1 MIVLIIELAVHSG
14 HRGLVQALDE
24 RVKTGIKGLDE
35 LIEGGLPRGYSFLL
49 LGGPGTGKTTF
60 GVQYLYKGATEFGE
74 NGMYV
79 TFDEPP
85 YSIASNAQR
94 YGWNISQE
102 EKTGKFG
109 VVDVSPIKRE
119 RTGTFVPTA
128 LQQSF
133 LGAAKF
139 NIDNVVNAIA
149 EVKKKIGAK
158 RCVID
163 SISALTL
170 QYKEDFDIRQQTLRL
185 IKELTEMDLTTIML
199 AENSEDRQD
208 VTRFGADAFLAQGV
222 IVLHMYRVEESNV
235 KALEVR
241 KMRGAKHTDR
251 LCPYR
256 ITSEGIEVYPEETVF
271 RSV

>member
-1 MIVLIIELAVHSG
+1 LIDS
-14 HRGLVQALDE
+14 D

-35 LIEGGLPRGYSFLL
+35 LIEGGLPRGFSFLL

-74 NGMYV
+74 GGIYV

-85 YSIASNAQR
+85 YSIAGNSER
-94 YGWNISQE
+94 YGWDLAEQERAGRIS
-102 EKTGKFG
+102 F
-109 VVDVSPIKRE
+109 VDASPIKHE
-119 RTGTFVPTA
+119 TRTATFVPPS
-128 LQQSF
+128 LGQSF
-133 LGAAKF
+133 LGGAKF
-139 NIDNVVNAIA
+139 SFDNIVAAIREVKQRVNAR
-149 EVKKKIGAK
+149 

-170 QYKEDFDIRQQTLRL
+170 QYKDDFEIRQQTLKL
-185 IKELTEMDLTTIML
+185 IKDLTEMDLTTIML
-199 AENSEDRQD
+199 AENPEDRQD
-208 VTRFGADAFLAQGV
+208 MTRFGAEAFLAQGV

>member
-1 MIVLIIELAVHSG
+1 MSVS
-14 HRGLVQALDE
+14 E

-35 LIEGGLPRGYSFLL
+35 LIEGGLPRGYGFLL

-60 GVQYLYKGATEFGE
+60 GVQYLYKGLTDYGE

-85 YSIASNAQR
+85 YSITTNSQR
-94 YGWNISQE
+94 YGWNVADA
-102 EKTGKFG
+102 EKQGTFAY
-109 VVDVSPIKRE
+109 VDVSPIKRE
-119 RTGTFVPTA
+119 AKATTFVPPS
-128 LQQSF
+128 LGQNF
-133 LGAAKF
+133 LGAEKF
-139 NIDNVVNAIA
+139 KIDDVINAIK
-149 EVKKKIGAK
+149 EVKKKVNAK

-170 QYKEDFDIRQQTLRL
+170 QYRDDFEIRQQTLRL

-199 AENSEDRQD
+199 AENPEDRQD
-208 VTRFGADAFLAQGV
+208 MTRFGAEAFLAQGV

-256 ITSEGIEVYPEETVF
+256 ITARASKSTQRKQSSAPSKP
-271 RSV
+271 RR

>member
-1 MIVLIIELAVHSG
+1 MKAVCPEVIG
-14 HRGLVQALDE
+14 
-24 RVKTGIKGLDE
+24 
-35 LIEGGLPRGYSFLL
+35 FLL

-60 GVQYLYKGATEFGE
+60 GVQYLYKGRTDLGRTECTLLLTNRPIPSRPTLRGTV
-74 NGMYV
+74 GM
-79 TFDEPP
+79 FPK
-85 YSIASNAQR
+85 R
-94 YGWNISQE
+94 KRQE
-102 EKTGKFG
+102 SSDLLT
-109 VVDVSPIKRE
+109 SPQLSGRE
-119 RTGTFVPTA
+119 GDTFVPPA

-133 LGAAKF
+133 LGASKF
-139 NIDNVVNAIA
+139 NIDNVVNAIT
-149 EVKKKIGAK
+149 EVKKKVGAK

-170 QYKEDFDIRQQTLRL
+170 QYKDDFDIRQQTLRL

-208 VTRFGADAFLAQGV
+208 VTRFGAEAFLAQGV

-251 LCPYR
+251 LCP
-256 ITSEGIEVYPEETVF
+256 TG
-271 RSV
+271 

>member
-1 MIVLIIELAVHSG
+1 MFASLSEN
-14 HRGLVQALDE
+14 E

-35 LIEGGLPRGYSFLL
+35 LIEGGLPRGFSFLL

-60 GVQYLYKGATEFGE
+60 GVQYLYKGATEYGE
-74 NGMYV
+74 GGMYV

-85 YSIASNAQR
+85 YSISGNSLR
-94 YGWNISQE
+94 YGWDLGDQEKAGKIS
-102 EKTGKFG
+102 F
-109 VVDVSPIKRE
+109 VDASPIKRE
-119 RTGTFVPTA
+119 ARTSTFVPPS
-128 LQQSF
+128 LGQNF
-133 LGAAKF
+133 LGGAKF
-139 NIDNVVNAIA
+139 DIDKVVAAIR
-149 EVKKKIGAK
+149 EVKQKVDAK

-170 QYKEDFDIRQQTLRL
+170 QYKDDFEIRQQTLKL
-185 IKELTEMDLTTIML
+185 IKDLTEMNLTTIML
-199 AENSEDRQD
+199 AENPEDRQD
-208 VTRFGADAFLAQGV
+208 MTRFGAEAFLAQGV

>member
-1 MIVLIIELAVHSG
+1 MSET
-14 HRGLVQALDE
+14 E

-35 LIEGGLPRGYSFLL
+35 LIEGGLPRGFSFLL

-60 GVQYLYKGATEFGE
+60 GVQYLYKGATEFGDG
-74 NGMYV
+74 GMYV

-85 YSIASNAQR
+85 YSIAGNSER
-94 YGWNISQE
+94 YGWNLVEQE
-102 EKTGKFG
+102 KAGKIAF
-109 VVDVSPIKRE
+109 VDASPIKSTAA
-119 RTGTFVPTA
+119 RTATFVPPS
-128 LQQSF
+128 LGQSF
-133 LGAAKF
+133 LGGAKF
-139 NIDNVVNAIA
+139 NIDNIVAAIK
-149 EVKKKIGAK
+149 EVKQKVSAK

-163 SISALTL
+163 SITALTL
-170 QYKEDFDIRQQTLRL
+170 QYKDDFEIRQQTLKL
-185 IKELTEMDLTTIML
+185 IKDLTEMGLTTIML
-199 AENSEDRQD
+199 AENPEDRQD
-208 VTRFGADAFLAQGV
+208 LTRFGAEAFLAQGV

-256 ITSEGIEVYPEETVF
+256 ITAEGIEVYPEETVF

>member
-1 MIVLIIELAVHSG
+1 M
-14 HRGLVQALDE
+14 DD

-35 LIEGGLPRGYSFLL
+35 LIEGGLPSGYSFLL

-85 YSIASNAQR
+85 YSITTNAQR
-94 YGWNISQE
+94 YNWNLAEE
-102 EKTGKFG
+102 EKNGRFG
-109 VVDVSPIKRE
+109 FVDVSPIRRE
-119 RTGTFVPTA
+119 KAGTFVPSA
-128 LQQSF
+128 LQQNF

-139 NIDNVVNAIA
+139 NLDGVVTAIA
-149 EVKKKIGAK
+149 EVKKKIKAK

-170 QYKEDFDIRQQTLRL
+170 QYKDEFEIRQQTLHL

-199 AENSEDRQD
+199 AENAEDRQD
-208 VTRFGADAFLAQGV
+208 LTRFGADAFLAQGV
-222 IVLHMYRVEESNV
+222 IVLHMYRIEESNV

-256 ITSEGIEVYPEETVF
+256 ITPEGIEVYPEETVF

>member
-1 MIVLIIELAVHSG
+1 MESSKMSVS
-14 HRGLVQALDE
+14 E

-35 LIEGGLPRGYSFLL
+35 LIEGGLPRGYGFLL

-60 GVQYLYKGATEFGE
+60 GVQYLYKGLTDYGE

-85 YSIASNAQR
+85 YSITTNSQR
-94 YGWNISQE
+94 YGWNVADA
-102 EKTGKFG
+102 EKQGTFAY
-109 VVDVSPIKRE
+109 VDVSPIKRE
-119 RTGTFVPTA
+119 TKATTFVPPS
-128 LQQSF
+128 LGQNF
-133 LGAAKF
+133 LGSEKFKLDDVVAAIK
-139 NIDNVVNAIA
+139 
-149 EVKKKIGAK
+149 EVKKKVNAK

-170 QYKEDFDIRQQTLRL
+170 QYKDDFEIRQQTLRL

-199 AENSEDRQD
+199 AENPEDRQD
-208 VTRFGADAFLAQGV
+208 MTKFGAEAFLAQGV
-222 IVLHMYRVEESNV
+222 IVLHMYRIEESNV

-256 ITSEGIEVYPEETVF
+256 ITAEGIEVYPEETVF

>member
-1 MIVLIIELAVHSG
+1 MSES
-14 HRGLVQALDE
+14 Q

-35 LIEGGLPRGYSFLL
+35 LIEGGLPKGFSFLL

-60 GVQYLYKGATEFGE
+60 GVQYLYKGATEYGE

-85 YSIASNAQR
+85 YSITSNSQR
-94 YGWNISQE
+94 YGWDLLDI
-102 EKTGKFG
+102 EKKGKIAF
-109 VVDVSPIKRE
+109 VDASPIKRDA
-119 RTGTFVPTA
+119 RAGTFVPPS
-128 LQQSF
+128 LGQSF

-139 NIDNVVNAIA
+139 KIEDVLAAVK
-149 EVKKKIGAK
+149 EVKAKVNAK

-170 QYKEDFDIRQQTLRL
+170 QYKDDFEIRQQTLHL
-185 IKELTEMDLTTIML
+185 IKDLTEMDLTTIML
-199 AENSEDRQD
+199 AENPEDRQD
-208 VTRFGADAFLAQGV
+208 MTRFGAEAFLAQGV

-256 ITSEGIEVYPEETVF
+256 ITGEGIEVYPEETVF

>member
-1 MIVLIIELAVHSG
+1 MMSLS
-14 HRGLVQALDE
+14 E

-35 LIEGGLPRGYSFLL
+35 LIEGGLPRGYGFLL

-60 GVQYLYKGATEFGE
+60 GIQYLYKGITDYEE

-85 YSIASNAQR
+85 YSITTNSER
-94 YGWNISQE
+94 YGWNVSDA
-102 EKTGKFG
+102 EKQGKFAF
-109 VVDVSPIKRE
+109 VDVSPIKRE
-119 RTGTFVPTA
+119 TKPTTFVPPS
-128 LQQSF
+128 LGQNF
-133 LGAAKF
+133 LGAEKF
-139 NIDNVVNAIA
+139 KLEDVVSAIK
-149 EVKKKIGAK
+149 EVKKKVGAK

-170 QYKEDFDIRQQTLRL
+170 QYRDDFEIRQQTLRL

-199 AENSEDRQD
+199 AENPEDRQD
-208 VTRFGADAFLAQGV
+208 MTRFGPESFLAQGV

-256 ITSEGIEVYPEETVF
+256 ITAEGIEVYPEETVF

>member
-1 MIVLIIELAVHSG
+1 MSED
-14 HRGLVQALDE
+14 RC
-24 RVKTGIKGLDE
+24 KTGIKGLDE
-35 LIEGGLPRGYSFLL
+35 LIEGGLPRGYGFLL

-60 GVQYLYKGATEFGE
+60 GIQYLYRGAMDFGE

-85 YSIASNAQR
+85 YSIITNSER
-94 YGWNISQE
+94 YGWKVSDA
-102 EKTGKFG
+102 EKAGKLAF
-109 VVDVSPIKRE
+109 VDVSPIKRE
-119 RTGTFVPTA
+119 SAKPATFVPPS
-128 LQQSF
+128 LGQSF
-133 LGAAKF
+133 LGADKF
-139 NIDNVVNAIA
+139 KLDDVVTAIK
-149 EVKKKIGAK
+149 EVKKKVGAK

-170 QYKEDFDIRQQTLRL
+170 QYRDDFEIRQQTLRL
-185 IKELTEMDLTTIML
+185 IKDLTEMDLTTVML
-199 AENSEDRQD
+199 AENPEDRQD
-208 VTRFGADAFLAQGV
+208 MTRFGAEAFLAQGV

-256 ITSEGIEVYPEETVF
+256 ITAEGIEVYPEETVF

>member
-1 MIVLIIELAVHSG
+1 LS
-14 HRGLVQALDE
+14 E

-35 LIEGGLPRGYSFLL
+35 LIEGGLPQGYSFLL

-60 GVQYLYKGATEFGE
+60 GVQYLYKGASEFGE
-74 NGMYV
+74 NGLYV

-85 YSIASNAQR
+85 YSITTNSQR
-94 YGWNISQE
+94 YGWNLSEE
-102 EKTGKFG
+102 EKQGRFG
-109 VVDVSPIKRE
+109 FVDVSPIKRE
-119 RTGTFVPTA
+119 TKTGTFVPAA
-128 LQQSF
+128 LQQGF

-139 NIDNVVNAIA
+139 NLDDVVSVIS
-149 EVKKKIGAK
+149 EVKRKVNAK

-170 QYKEDFDIRQQTLRL
+170 QYKDEFEIRQQTLRL
-185 IKELTEMDLTTIML
+185 IKVLTEMDLTTIML
-199 AENSEDRQD
+199 AENAEDRQD
-208 VTRFGADAFLAQGV
+208 LTRFGAEAFLAQGV

-256 ITSEGIEVYPEETVF
+256 ITAEGIEVYPEETVF

>member
-1 MIVLIIELAVHSG
+1 MSEN
-14 HRGLVQALDE
+14 RC
-24 RVKTGIKGLDE
+24 KTGIKGLDE
-35 LIEGGLPRGYSFLL
+35 LIEGGLPRGYGFLL

-60 GVQYLYKGATEFGE
+60 GVQYLYKGATEYGE

-85 YSIASNAQR
+85 YSIITNSER
-94 YGWNISQE
+94 YGWKISDT
-102 EKTGKFG
+102 EKQGKLAF
-109 VVDVSPIKRE
+109 VDVSPIKRE
-119 RTGTFVPTA
+119 AKTTTFVPPS
-128 LQQSF
+128 LGQSF
-133 LGAAKF
+133 LGGDKF
-139 NIDNVVNAIA
+139 KIDDVMSAIK
-149 EVKKKIGAK
+149 EVKKKVDAK

-170 QYKEDFDIRQQTLRL
+170 QYKDDFEIRQQTLRL
-185 IKELTEMDLTTIML
+185 VKDLTEMDLTTILL
-199 AENSEDRQD
+199 AENAEDRQD
-208 VTRFGADAFLAQGV
+208 MTRFGAEAFLAQGV

-256 ITSEGIEVYPEETVF
+256 ITAEGIEVYPEETVF

>member
-1 MIVLIIELAVHSG
+1 MSDTI
-14 HRGLVQALDE
+14 D

-35 LIEGGLPRGYSFLL
+35 LIEGGLPRGYGYLL

-60 GVQYLYKGATEFGE
+60 GVQYLYKGLSDYGE

-85 YSIASNAQR
+85 YSITTNSQR
-94 YGWNISQE
+94 YGWAVSDA
-102 EKTGKFG
+102 EKQGKLAY
-109 VVDVSPIKRE
+109 VDVSPIKRE
-119 RTGTFVPTA
+119 TKATTFVPPS
-128 LQQSF
+128 LGQSF
-133 LGAAKF
+133 LGGDKF
-139 NIDNVVNAIA
+139 KIDDVLTAIK
-149 EVKKKIGAK
+149 ETKKKVTAK

-170 QYKEDFDIRQQTLRL
+170 QYKDDFEIRQQTLRL
-185 IKELTEMDLTTIML
+185 IKDLTEMDLTTIML
-199 AENSEDRQD
+199 AENAEDRQD
-208 VTRFGADAFLAQGV
+208 VTRFGPESFLAQGV

-256 ITSEGIEVYPEETVF
+256 ITAEGIEVYPEETVF

>member
-1 MIVLIIELAVHSG
+1 MQS
-14 HRGLVQALDE
+14 D

-35 LIEGGLPRGYSFLL
+35 LIEGGLPRGYGFLL

-60 GVQYLYKGATEFGE
+60 GVQYLYKGASEYGE
-74 NGMYV
+74 NGLYV

-85 YSIASNAQR
+85 YSIESNSER
-94 YGWNISQE
+94 YGWTLPDL
-102 EKTGKFG
+102 EKQGRLAF
-109 VVDVSPIKRE
+109 VDASPIKRE
-119 RTGTFVPTA
+119 GRPATFVPPS
-128 LQQSF
+128 LGQNF
-133 LGAAKF
+133 LGAEKF
-139 NIDNVVNAIA
+139 KLDGVVDAIK
-149 EVKKKIGAK
+149 ETKKKVSAK

-170 QYKEDFDIRQQTLRL
+170 QYKDEFEIRQQTLRL

-199 AENSEDRQD
+199 AENPEDRQD
-208 VTRFGADAFLAQGV
+208 MTRFGADAFLAQGV

-256 ITSEGIEVYPEETVF
+256 ITAEGIEVYPEETVF

>member
-1 MIVLIIELAVHSG
+1 MSES
-14 HRGLVQALDE
+14 Q

-35 LIEGGLPRGYSFLL
+35 LIEGGLPKGFSFLL

-60 GVQYLYKGATEFGE
+60 GVQYLYKGATEYGE

-85 YSIASNAQR
+85 YSITSNSQR
-94 YGWNISQE
+94 YGWDLLDI
-102 EKTGKFG
+102 EKKGKIAF
-109 VVDVSPIKRE
+109 VDASPIKRDA
-119 RTGTFVPTA
+119 RAGTFVPPS
-128 LQQSF
+128 LGQSF

-139 NIDNVVNAIA
+139 KIEDVLAAIK
-149 EVKKKIGAK
+149 EVKAKVNAK

-170 QYKEDFDIRQQTLRL
+170 QYKDDFEIRQQTLHL
-185 IKELTEMDLTTIML
+185 IKDLTEMDLTTIML
-199 AENSEDRQD
+199 AENPEDRQD
-208 VTRFGADAFLAQGV
+208 MTRFGAEAFLAQGV

-256 ITSEGIEVYPEETVF
+256 ITGEGIEVYPEETVF

>member
-1 MIVLIIELAVHSG
+1 MLLGAS
-14 HRGLVQALDE
+14 D

-60 GVQYLYKGATEFGE
+60 GAQYLFKGALESAE
-74 NGMYV
+74 SGMYV

-85 YSIASNAQR
+85 YSISTNMQR
-94 YGWNISQE
+94 YGWNLSDIERQS
-102 EKTGKFG
+102 KFG
-109 VVDVSPIKRE
+109 FVDVSPIKRE
-119 RTGTFVPTA
+119 PKTGTFVPAA
-128 LQQSF
+128 LQGSF

-139 NIDNVVNAIA
+139 NIDDIVTAIS
-149 EVKKKIGAK
+149 EVKKKIKAQ

-170 QYKEDFDIRQQTLRL
+170 QYKDDFEVRQQILKL
-185 IKELTEMDLTTIML
+185 IKVLTEMDLTTLLL
-199 AENSEDRQD
+199 AENPEDRQD
-208 VTRFGADAFLAQGV
+208 MTAFKSEAFLAQGV

-235 KALEVR
+235 RALEVR
-241 KMRGAKHTDR
+241 KMRGVKHTDR

-256 ITSEGIEVYPEETVF
+256 ITAEGIEVYPEETVF

>member
-1 MIVLIIELAVHSG
+1 MSES
-14 HRGLVQALDE
+14 E

-35 LIEGGLPRGYSFLL
+35 LIEGGLPKGYSFLL

-60 GVQYLYKGATEFGE
+60 GVQYLYKGATEYGE

-85 YSIASNAQR
+85 YSITSNSQR
-94 YGWNISQE
+94 YGWNLLDQE
-102 EKTGKFG
+102 KQGKIAF
-109 VVDVSPIKRE
+109 VDASPIKRDT
-119 RTGTFVPTA
+119 RTATFVPPS
-128 LQQSF
+128 LGQSF

-139 NIDNVVNAIA
+139 KIEDVLAAVK
-149 EVKKKIGAK
+149 EVKAKVNAK

-170 QYKEDFDIRQQTLRL
+170 QYKDDFEIRQQTLHL
-185 IKELTEMDLTTIML
+185 IKDLTEMNLTTIML
-199 AENSEDRQD
+199 AENPEDRQD
-208 VTRFGADAFLAQGV
+208 MTRFGAEAFLAQGV

-256 ITSEGIEVYPEETVF
+256 ITAEGIEVYPEETVF

>member
-1 MIVLIIELAVHSG
+1 MSDDG
-14 HRGLVQALDE
+14 

-35 LIEGGLPRGYSFLL
+35 LIEGGLPRGFSFLL

-60 GVQYLYKGATEFGE
+60 GVQYLYKGATEYGE
-74 NGMYV
+74 GGMYV

-85 YSIASNAQR
+85 YSITGNSER
-94 YGWNISQE
+94 YGWNLLEQE
-102 EKTGKFG
+102 KLGKIAF
-109 VVDVSPIKRE
+109 VDASPIKRIE
-119 RTGTFVPTA
+119 SRPNTFVPPS
-128 LQQSF
+128 LGQSF
-133 LGAAKF
+133 LGGAKF
-139 NIDNVVNAIA
+139 NIESILAAIK
-149 EVKKKIGAK
+149 EVKQKVNAK

-170 QYKEDFDIRQQTLRL
+170 QYKDEFEIRQQTLKL
-185 IKELTEMDLTTIML
+185 IKDLTEMGLTTIML
-199 AENSEDRQD
+199 AENPEDRQD
-208 VTRFGADAFLAQGV
+208 ITRFGADAFLAQGV

>member
-1 MIVLIIELAVHSG
+1 MSES
-14 HRGLVQALDE
+14 D

-35 LIEGGLPRGYSFLL
+35 LIEGGLPRGFSYLL

-60 GVQYLYKGATEFGE
+60 GVQYLYKGATEQGE
-74 NGMYV
+74 SGMYV

-85 YSIASNAQR
+85 YSIAGNSMR
-94 YGWNISQE
+94 YGWDLPAQE
-102 EKTGKFG
+102 KVGKFAF
-109 VVDVSPIKRE
+109 VDASPIKSDVK
-119 RTGTFVPTA
+119 TATFVPPS

-133 LGAAKF
+133 LGGAKF
-139 NIDNVVNAIA
+139 NIESIVAAIK
-149 EVKKKIGAK
+149 EVKQKVNAK

-163 SISALTL
+163 STSALTL
-170 QYKEDFDIRQQTLRL
+170 QYKDEFEIRQQTLKL
-185 IKELTEMDLTTIML
+185 IKELTEMGLTTIML
-199 AENSEDRQD
+199 AENPEDRQD
-208 VTRFGADAFLAQGV
+208 MTRFGAEAFLAQGV

-256 ITSEGIEVYPEETVF
+256 ITTEGIEVYPEETVF

>member
-1 MIVLIIELAVHSG
+1 MMSES
-14 HRGLVQALDE
+14 E

-35 LIEGGLPRGYSFLL
+35 LIEGGLPRGYGFLL

-60 GVQYLYKGATEFGE
+60 GVQYLYKGLTEYGE

-85 YSIASNAQR
+85 YSITTNSQR
-94 YGWNISQE
+94 YGWNIADA
-102 EKTGKFG
+102 EKQGKLAY
-109 VVDVSPIKRE
+109 VDVSPIKRE
-119 RTGTFVPTA
+119 TKVTTFVPPS
-128 LQQSF
+128 LGQNF
-133 LGAAKF
+133 LGAEKF
-139 NIDNVVNAIA
+139 KIDDVMAAIK
-149 EVKKKIGAK
+149 EVKKKVNAK

-170 QYKEDFDIRQQTLRL
+170 QYRDDFEIRQQTLRL
-185 IKELTEMDLTTIML
+185 IKDLTEMDLTTIML
-199 AENSEDRQD
+199 AENPEDRQD
-208 VTRFGADAFLAQGV
+208 MTRFGAEAFLAQGV

-256 ITSEGIEVYPEETVF
+256 ITAEGIEVYPEETVF

>member
-1 MIVLIIELAVHSG
+1 MSES
-14 HRGLVQALDE
+14 Q

-35 LIEGGLPRGYSFLL
+35 LIEGGLPKGFSFLL

-60 GVQYLYKGATEFGE
+60 GVQYLYKGATEYGE

-85 YSIASNAQR
+85 YSITSNSQR
-94 YGWNISQE
+94 YGWDLLDI
-102 EKTGKFG
+102 EKKGKIAF
-109 VVDVSPIKRE
+109 VDASPIKRDA
-119 RTGTFVPTA
+119 RAGTFVPPS
-128 LQQSF
+128 LGQSF

-139 NIDNVVNAIA
+139 KIEDVLAAVK
-149 EVKKKIGAK
+149 EVKAKVNAK

-170 QYKEDFDIRQQTLRL
+170 QYKDEFEIRQQTLHL
-185 IKELTEMDLTTIML
+185 IKDLTEMDLTTIML
-199 AENSEDRQD
+199 AENPEDRQD
-208 VTRFGADAFLAQGV
+208 MTRFGAEAFLAQGV

-256 ITSEGIEVYPEETVF
+256 ITGEGIEVYPEETVF

>member
-1 MIVLIIELAVHSG
+1 LAES
-14 HRGLVQALDE
+14 D
-24 RVKTGIKGLDE
+24 RVRTGIKGLDE
-35 LIEGGLPRGYSFLL
+35 LIEGGLPSGFSFLL

-85 YSIASNAQR
+85 YSISNNSQR
-94 YGWNISQE
+94 YGWNIPEQE
-102 EKTGKFG
+102 KAGKIAF
-109 VVDVSPIKRE
+109 VDASPIKRQGA
-119 RTGTFVPTA
+119 TATFVPPT
-128 LQQSF
+128 LQQNF
-133 LGAAKF
+133 LGSAKF
-139 NIDNVVNAIA
+139 SVESVLTEIK
-149 EVKKKIGAK
+149 EVKNKVNAK

-163 SISALTL
+163 SISALML
-170 QYKEDFDIRQQTLRL
+170 QFRDDFEIRQQTLKL
-185 IKELTEMDLTTIML
+185 IKDLTEMDLTTIML
-199 AENSEDRQD
+199 AENAEDRQE
-208 VTRFGADAFLAQGV
+208 VTRFGAEAFLAQGV

>member
-1 MIVLIIELAVHSG
+1 MTELS
-14 HRGLVQALDE
+14 E
-24 RVKTGIKGLDE
+24 RVSTGIKGLDE
-35 LIEGGLPRGYSFLL
+35 LIEGGLPRGYGFLL

-60 GVQYLYKGATEFGE
+60 GVQYLFKGLSEHGE

-85 YSIASNAQR
+85 YSIITNASR
-94 YGWNISQE
+94 YGWAVADA
-102 EKTGKFG
+102 EKQGKLAF
-109 VVDVSPIKRE
+109 VDVSPIKRE
-119 RTGTFVPTA
+119 TKVSTFVPPS
-128 LQQSF
+128 LGQSF
-133 LGAAKF
+133 LGAEKF
-139 NIDNVVNAIA
+139 KIDDVINAIK
-149 EVKKKIGAK
+149 EVKKKVDAK

-170 QYKEDFDIRQQTLRL
+170 QYRDDFEIRQQTLRL

-199 AENSEDRQD
+199 AENAEDRQD
-208 VTRFGADAFLAQGV
+208 LTRFGPESFLAQGV

-256 ITSEGIEVYPEETVF
+256 ITAEGIEVYPEETVF